1 MVLRGFFFLNFDHT
15 PKASQEHRIY
25 IAWHP
30 PPPPLVCLQASLT
43 MPCKCT
49 KPPLM
54 FSSWGAS
61 VLTNHDVVRRMNMQG
76 SLHAT
81 AQFVMAHLPPVRQPP
96 PCGFFFTFLDP
107 IPSASL
113 PRAMGFPSYHAR
125 LIGLGYISVL
135 AVQDEAD
142 CAALGLARARACVR
156 SCCCIPLSPSR
167 TRCWSRCSPCVCFA
181 RSWRLV

>member
-1 MVLRGFFFLNFDHT
+1 
-15 PKASQEHRIY
+15 
-25 IAWHP
+25 
-30 PPPPLVCLQASLT
+30 

-96 PCGFFFTFLDP
+96 SSGFFFTFLGHSMSFTRALG
-107 IPSASL
+107 IPT
-113 PRAMGFPSYHAR
+113 YHAW
-125 LIGLGYISVL
+125 LIGLGFLPSFG
-135 AVQDEAD
+135 EAGW
-142 CAALGLARARACVR
+142 A
-156 SCCCIPLSPSR
+156 
-167 TRCWSRCSPCVCFA
+167 
-181 RSWRLV
+181 